1 MDMAFIEWSQAY
13 ETGIPEIDDQHR
25 HLVEIVNTFEGAV
38 RKNKATRITQEI
50 LRDLIGYTQEH
61 FAFEEKCMA
70 EAGYP
75 GLQRHR
81 ALHRQLMQKVERF
94 QYEFG
99 TEGRWISRNLQEFLR
114 YWLLSHIQTEDMA
127 FARETRGAGTA
138 AGVASGASGA
148 SGCPAPGN

>member
-1 MDMAFIEWSQAY
+1 MAFIEWSQAC

-61 FAFEEKCMA
+61 FAFEEKFMA
-70 EAGYP
+70 EAGYA
-75 GLQRHR
+75 GLKSHQ

-99 TEGRWISRNLQEFLR
+99 TEGRRISRNLQEFLR
-114 YWLLSHIQTEDMA
+114 YWLMSHIQTEDVA
-127 FARETRGAGTA
+127 FARETKGAGIG
-138 AGVASGASGA
+138 AGARPGADSGD